1 MNTWPSRALITAP
14 IRLWHR
20 FQIWRAMRMYA
31 EVSALERAAWLI
43 KMEADRLM
51 TKHAVPPAGPLF
63 EKLDKDPEGR

>member
-1 MNTWPSRALITAP
+1 
-14 IRLWHR
+14 
-20 FQIWRAMRMYA
+20 MYA